1 MANYILDQKGRLLSS
16 VFPAYRG
23 DASLG
28 GQEVVEVTVDLSQ
41 IGTGTNLSALGVQTG
56 FPNAGV
62 GVIAT
67 DTIDV
72 ALLPYNF
79 QVQSVQVIVDTNAP
93 TPDVVPAG
101 NLTGLTN
108 LTVNVGHQAV
118 LTSDRS
124 TVATISGF
132 TPSATVFATGQSVFS
147 NASAL
152 TYTTATAFLP
162 WATPAA
168 SGSLTTLP
176 AVYVLRVAI
185 AALTGGS
192 STGIKAGKF
201 RIRVGGIAYA
211 I

>member
-28 GQEVVEVTVDLSQ
+28 GQEVIEVTVDLSQ
-41 IGTGTNLSALGVQTG
+41 IGTGTNLAALGVQTG

-72 ALLPYNF
+72 AVLPYNF
-79 QVQSVQVIVDTNAP
+79 QVQSVQLVVDTNAP

-108 LTVNVGHQAV
+108 LTINVGHAAV
-118 LTSDRS
+118 LSSDRA
-124 TVATISGF
+124 TAATITGY
-132 TPSATVFATGQSVFS
+132 TPSATAFASASSVFS
-147 NASAL
+147 NAATL
-152 TYTTATAFLP
+152 PYTTAAVFTP
-162 WATPAA
+162 WNTPGGT
-168 SGSLTTLP
+168 GSLSTVAAT
-176 AVYVLRVAI
+176 YVLRVAI

-201 RIRVGGIAYA
+201 RLRVGGIAYG